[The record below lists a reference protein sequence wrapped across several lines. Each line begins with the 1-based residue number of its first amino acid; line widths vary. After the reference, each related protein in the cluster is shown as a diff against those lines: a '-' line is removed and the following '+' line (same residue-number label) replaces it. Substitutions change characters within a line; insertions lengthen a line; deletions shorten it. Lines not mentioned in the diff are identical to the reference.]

1 MLRKSVELNRPVSP
15 WPPHPREPTHH
26 WRRCGTTLQWPTQR
40 ERQDVSG
47 AGRLGSLCPG
57 LPQVLHSCPL
67 PRPTP
72 PRLASTGADLD
83 EAIVLNE
90 DGVAGQ
96 VPVDDGGTAGVQKT
110 ASIEDERQEEPGQR
124 APERCR
130 AGGKRV
136 GKARPSPECRQDL
149 RTPALPGLAADARLR
164 RVGTKRLLSLRSPP
178 ATPLL
183 NRGLS
188 ESPAPLLSLSS
199 VGLPLVPSP
208 LPIPGRSWPCG
219 SSWSF

>member
-1 MLRKSVELNRPVSP
+1 MRYHTATANAERKRGRQ
-15 WPPHPREPTHH
+15 WGRET
-26 WRRCGTTLQWPTQR
+26 
-40 ERQDVSG
+40 E

-57 LPQVLHSCPL
+57 LPAGAPPL
-67 PRPTP
+67 PPAP
-72 PRLASTGADLD
+72 PRLASTRANLD

-96 VPVDDGGTAGVQKT
+96 VPVDDGGIAGVQKT
-110 ASIEDERQEEPGQR
+110 ASIEEGRQEEPGQR

-136 GKARPSPECRQDL
+136 GKARLSPECRQDL

-183 NRGLS
+183 IPGHS
-188 ESPAPLLSLSS
+188 ESPAPPLSLSS
-199 VGLPLVPSP
+199 AGLPPVPSP

>member
-1 MLRKSVELNRPVSP
+1 MSVGRGDWAVSVQGS
-15 WPPHPREPTHH
+15 RRFPT
-26 WRRCGTTLQWPTQR
+26 P
-40 ERQDVSG
+40 
-47 AGRLGSLCPG
+47 AP
-57 LPQVLHSCPL
+57 CPL
-67 PRPTP
+67 

-90 DGVAGQ
+90 DGVARQ

-124 APERCR
+124 AAERCR

-136 GKARPSPECRQDL
+136 GKARLSPECRQDL

-183 NRGLS
+183 NRGFS

-199 VGLPLVPSP
+199 AGLPPVPSP

>member
-1 MLRKSVELNRPVSP
+1 MPGSSDGLFCDSGIPIGLDLQYSHLQCTHPKGEDVHSSPIIDFAILWWEKVQVSEFLPFSSYRAPEIIRKCIGEDAV
-15 WPPHPREPTHH
+15 PHR
-26 WRRCGTTLQWPTQR
+26 
-40 ERQDVSG
+40 
-47 AGRLGSLCPG
+47 
-57 LPQVLHSCPL
+57 
-67 PRPTP
+67 
-72 PRLASTGADLD
+72 ADLD

-90 DGVAGQ
+90 DGVTGQ

-110 ASIEDERQEEPGQR
+110 
-124 APERCR
+124 
-130 AGGKRV
+130 
-136 GKARPSPECRQDL
+136 ECRQDL

-188 ESPAPLLSLSS
+188 ESPAPPLSLSS
-199 VGLPLVPSP
+199 AGLPPVPSP

>member
-1 MLRKSVELNRPVSP
+1 MRYHTATANAERKRGRQ
-15 WPPHPREPTHH
+15 WGREPGQSLS
-26 WRRCGTTLQWPTQR
+26 WAP
-40 ERQDVSG
+40 
-47 AGRLGSLCPG
+47 AGSP
-57 LPQVLHSCPL
+57 PL
-67 PRPTP
+67 PAAP
-72 PRLASTGADLD
+72 PFLASTRADLD

-90 DGVAGQ
+90 DGVTGQ

-110 ASIEDERQEEPGQR
+110 ASIEDGRQEERDQR
-124 APERCR
+124 ALERCR

-136 GKARPSPECRQDL
+136 GKVRLSPECRQDL

-188 ESPAPLLSLSS
+188 ESPAPPLSLSS
-199 VGLPLVPSP
+199 AGLPPVPSP

>member
-1 MLRKSVELNRPVSP
+1 MELNRPVSP
-15 WPPHPREPTHH
+15 RPPPPRDPTHH

-40 ERQDVSG
+40 EREGRASVGPGDWAVSV
-47 AGRLGSLCPG
+47 LGS
-57 LPQVLHSCPL
+57 PQVPHPCLL
-67 PRPTP
+67 PPAP
-72 PRLASTGADLD
+72 PRLASTRANLD

-110 ASIEDERQEEPGQR
+110 ASIEERRQEEPGQR
-124 APERCR
+124 APERCG
-130 AGGKRV
+130 AGVKRV
-136 GKARPSPECRQDL
+136 GKARLSPECRQDL

-183 NRGLS
+183 NPGLS
-188 ESPAPLLSLSS
+188 ESPAPPLSLSS
-199 VGLPLVPSP
+199 AGLPPVPSP

>member
-1 MLRKSVELNRPVSP
+1 MSAELEHCR
-15 WPPHPREPTHH
+15 
-26 WRRCGTTLQWPTQR
+26 
-40 ERQDVSG
+40 
-47 AGRLGSLCPG
+47 SLCPG
-57 LPQVLHSCPL
+57 LPQP
-67 PRPTP
+67 PTVP
-72 PRLASTGADLD
+72 PAPPSLASTRANLD

-96 VPVDDGGTAGVQKT
+96 VPMDDGGTAGVQKT
-110 ASIEDERQEEPGQR
+110 GGTEDRRQGEPGQR
-124 APERCR
+124 APGRCR

-178 ATPLL
+178 STPLR
-183 NRGLS
+183 NQGRS
-188 ESPAPLLSLSS
+188 ESPRPTTVLLLSSP
-199 VGLPLVPSP
+199 GLPPVPSP